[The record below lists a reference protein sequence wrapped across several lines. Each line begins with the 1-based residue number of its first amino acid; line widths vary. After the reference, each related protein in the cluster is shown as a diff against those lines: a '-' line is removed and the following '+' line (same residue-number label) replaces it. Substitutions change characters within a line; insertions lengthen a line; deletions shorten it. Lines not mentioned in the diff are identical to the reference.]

1 MAAQKRIAGT
11 CTVRVDG
18 VPIALGSALTISPA
32 AYNREGQVGLGGVV
46 GYTETPRVP
55 SIEIEC
61 RTSEDLDIETLV
73 GVTNATVSAELGN
86 GETWTL
92 SNAWQA
98 GEPDI
103 NAADGTITFKFE
115 GTKCEKT

>member
-18 VPIALGSALTISPA
+18 TILPLGGTLTVSPG
-32 AYNREGQVGLGGVV
+32 AYNREGQAGLGGVV

-55 SIEIEC
+55 WIEVEC
-61 RTSEDLDIETLV
+61 RTPSDLDLETLLDM
-73 GVTNATVSAELGN
+73 TNGTVSAELGN

-92 SNAWQA
+92 SNAWHS
-98 GEPDI
+98 GEPDLSGS
-103 NAADGTITFKFE
+103 DGTITLRFE